1 MKYLFH
7 KSWVSVTSYTV
18 TPRRRKP
25 RSLCT
30 TLLSGGGATMRY
42 SKLDARKQDSCWDFV
57 YKLPFFL
64 SLFSLKIPV
73 LLTDFL
79 IVNLRRFSRLMCPLS
94 IVVNWL
100 SACHITKGQD
110 FSRNKNI
117 FLAEH
122 FLALCPSSEEIGL
135 LSLKAIFRAFCKM

>member
-1 MKYLFH
+1 MYH
-7 KSWVSVTSYTV
+7 PPIW
-18 TPRRRKP
+18 RRDHNAVQKP
-25 RSLCT
+25 
-30 TLLSGGGATMRY
+30 
-42 SKLDARKQDSCWDFV
+42 DARKQDSCWDFV

-135 LSLKAIFRAFCKM
+135 LSLKAIFRAFCKMQITMKFGAQFTKSCDRQEVMIS

>member
-7 KSWVSVTSYTV
+7 KSWVSVTSDTV
-18 TPRRRKP
+18 TPRWNHRRKP

-30 TLLSGGGATMRY
+30 TLLSGGGTTMRY
-42 SKLDARKQDSCWDFV
+42 RSQMPGNRIHVGILCINFH
-57 YKLPFFL
+57 FL

-94 IVVNWL
+94 
-100 SACHITKGQD
+100 HTKGQD

-135 LSLKAIFRAFCKM
+135 LSLKTIFRAFCKM